1 MTNLHVVYRVDD
13 PSSADEQWSS
23 YSFPHG
29 IYVAG
34 ATLDEVR
41 AEFRE
46 AAVTLPSFDA
56 LTIREH
62 LERPL
67 VRGAYIRVAVDRQML
82 DRDETAAMMRRSVS
96 IMDQREDF
104 LATLPVAVTGDA
116 IMIAC
121 QATDQ
126 LGWVFEQMSDH
137 DTVCVCAS
145 GPSTEAGGFIWWSFI
160 VGQHAAR
167 LGDKPLESLASG
179 GLTSASTVVEFMRNN
194 KTATGRALVDA

>member
-1 MTNLHVVYRVDD
+1 MTSLHVVYRVDN

-46 AAVTLPSFDA
+46 AVVDLPNFDM
-56 LTIREH
+56 LTVKEH

-82 DRDETAAMMRRSVS
+82 DRDQTAAMMRRSVALA
-96 IMDQREDF
+96 DQREDF
-104 LATLPVAVTGDA
+104 LATLPVAATGDA

-126 LGWVFEQMSDH
+126 LGWVFEQMSDY
-137 DTVCVCAS
+137 DAVGVCAS
-145 GPSTEAGGFIWWSFI
+145 GPSTDAGGFIWWSFI
-160 VGQHAAR
+160 VGQHAATI
-167 LGDKPLESLASG
+167 GDKPLESLASG
-179 GLTSASTVVEFMRNN
+179 GLTSTSSVVEFMRAN
-194 KTATGRALVDA
+194 KTATGRALVAA